1 MIFVY
6 WHFLAGAVEGIS
18 IFIFAAFSLFITES
32 YKVFLFFQ
40 ITEFTAAQ
48 KKMCV
53 CVCQHNLSMQKR
65 INTCST
71 RADCDKVLS
80 VGPYF
85 KKHHALKYL
94 RTLCR
99 YA

>member
-40 ITEFTAAQ
+40 ITEFTAAR

-53 CVCQHNLSMQKR
+53 CVPTQLVN
-65 INTCST
+65 
-71 RADCDKVLS
+71 A
-80 VGPYF
+80 
-85 KKHHALKYL
+85 KKNKHMLYA
-94 RTLCR
+94 CR
-99 YA
+99 L